1 MPLSPSF
8 VLALVDRLLLQ
19 LTMDKGRSR
28 RNTRLERKMHC
39 VMVNGTVSVVS
50 ERQLHD
56 PLFGL
61 NYISPSSPEYI
72 LFRTNIRLKC

>member
-19 LTMDKGRSR
+19 LTMDKEKSR
-28 RNTRLERKMHC
+28 QNTHLERKMHC

-50 ERQLHD
+50 GRQD
-56 PLFGL
+56 FIIFFWI
-61 NYISPSSPEYI
+61 NIY
-72 LFRTNIRLKC
+72 FTN